1 MTSVDLIKILENKN
15 LFDEPFYD
23 ISQYPTY
30 ILSNLPPNTLRYAYM

>member
-23 ISQYPTY
+23 ISQYQH
-30 ILSNLPPNTLRYAYM
+30 IFCQILPPNTLRYA